1 MCVEVREEQLRT
13 REGENPH
20 PPDCVWGYMCI
31 DSLSLFSQ
39 KYNMIDISYKNNKR
53 VSEFFLG
60 KISYDKNIIFV
71 LEN

>member
-1 MCVEVREEQLRT
+1 VCGSEGRTVRT
-13 REGENPH
+13 RERKEAH
-20 PPDCVWGYMCI
+20 PPNCVWGYMCI
-31 DSLSLFSQ
+31 DYLSLFSQ
-39 KYNMIDISYKNNKR
+39 KYNMIEISYKNNKR